1 MPRPAE
7 GEAPR
12 AHRSGLVSA
21 TATSPPP
28 TPPGL
33 RYVTDATP
41 GIRRVARDGGFRYV
55 GPDGRA
61 VRDRA
66 TLKRIAALVLPPAWT
81 DVWISPFD
89 DGHLQATGHDQ
100 KGRKQ
105 YRYHA
110 SWSAERGA
118 NKFDSLVEIARALPR
133 VRRAVRRDLALPGL
147 PKERVLAAVVQVMDK
162 TFVRVGG
169 EKYRR
174 ENGSLGI
181 TTLHGRHVR
190 TRGTRVRF
198 DFTGKAGKRHQPEVE
213 DPAVARVIRRCL
225 DLPGYNL
232 FQYEHDDGPRIVS
245 AADVNEYLRSIA
257 GRPFTSKDFR
267 TWGGTVRAASHLR
280 RVERATSQRG
290 LKSQVRE
297 AICAAAAALGNTPA
311 VCRKSYV
318 HPKVVEAWASGLDA
332 PPVPLRGLRADEQAT
347 LGMLVA
353 VKRAEPRRAPPR
365 TRPSARIAAS
375 PSLSPLR

>member
-1 MPRPAE
+1 MNTTGTETP
-7 GEAPR
+7 
-12 AHRSGLVSA
+12 S
-21 TATSPPP
+21 

-33 RYVTDATP
+33 RYVTDARP
-41 GIRRVARDGGFRYV
+41 GITRVARNGGFAYLDA
-55 GPDGRA
+55 DGRA
-61 VRDRA
+61 LRDRA
-66 TLKRIAALVLPPAWT
+66 TLDRIAALVLPPAWT
-81 DVWISPFD
+81 GVWICPHE
-89 DGHLQATGHDQ
+89 DGHLQATGRDQ

-110 SWSAERGA
+110 AWTADRGA
-118 NKFDSLVEIARALPR
+118 NKFDSLIEIARALPR
-133 VRRAVRRDLALPGL
+133 LRRAVRRDLALPGL

-181 TTLHGRHVR
+181 TTLRGRNVR

-198 DFTGKAGKRHQPEVE
+198 DFTGKSGKRHQPEVE
-213 DPAVARVIRRCL
+213 DPAVARVIRHCL

-232 FQYEHDDGPRIVS
+232 FQYEHDEGPRLVS
-245 AADVNEYLRSIA
+245 AADVNEYLRTIA

-280 RVERATSQRG
+280 RLERATSQRG
-290 LKSQVRE
+290 LKAQVRE

-318 HPKVVEAWASGLDA
+318 HPRVVEAWVAGVEA
-332 PPVPLRGLRADEQAT
+332 PAAALRGLRADEQAA

-353 VKRAEPRRAPPR
+353 MRDASARATRRRPRS
-365 TRPSARIAAS
+365 SARIAAS
-375 PSLSPLR
+375 PSSPPPR